1 MLTVKVDPHTHT
13 IFSGHAYSTIEEN
26 AIHAAERGMEGIAV
40 TDHFSPLFSKT
51 ENLFKDFGPILNM
64 SALPKVIH
72 GVRVLSGAEIDIV
85 DFDGNLAGY
94 DTKMTHK
101 PDMTVSEALL
111 SGIEVSIA
119 SVHGFE
125 GYKDGS
131 VIQNTQMYVN
141 VIHNYKVNIIGHM
154 DRGGMVFDIK
164 EILKAAKEEGT
175 MIEINEH
182 SFDFDEQTIKTC
194 TQLAIGCAEEGVPVV
209 VSSDAHSAF
218 FIGQF
223 DRALKMLEEID
234 FPKELIANETL
245 EKFVRLIKKKKESMS

>member
-26 AIHAAERGMEGIAV
+26 AIHAAERGMEAIAI
-40 TDHFSPLFSKT
+40 TDHFSPLFSRT
-51 ENLFKDFGPILNM
+51 DNLFRDFGPILNM

-72 GVRVLSGAEIDIV
+72 GVRILSGAEIDIV

-94 DTKMTHK
+94 DTKVPHN

-125 GYKDGS
+125 GHKDGS

-141 VIHNYKVNIIGHM
+141 VIHNYKVDIIGHM
-154 DRGGMVFDIK
+154 DRRGMVFDIK

-182 SFDFDEQTIKTC
+182 SFDFDEDTIKTC
-194 TQLAIGCAEEGVPVV
+194 TNLAIGCAEEGVPIV

-218 FIGQF
+218 FIGKF
-223 DRALKMLEEID
+223 ERAFKMLSEIG
-234 FPKELIANETL
+234 FPNELIANETL
-245 EKFVRLIKKKKESMS
+245 KKFIRIKEMKKKHIS